1 MDYLVVAAGAG
12 AGVYYMLSKV
22 VEPIQQAKRASE
34 AERARQELLLLE
46 EERLLKRGPN
56 RQAKKK
62 PVSAAHLKQDDPN
75 NADNTSEHLS
85 ENIPTS
91 NPYNLLEGNGTD
103 PSPSH
108 SRTRSEVKR
117 MILSS
122 SSKTVSV
129 SSKTVVSSTERRSI
143 IKSGVDRVHAEGQS
157 AVSSESSSSSSS
169 SSFQV
174 LRDVAR
180 NAQLVATLDGDKAK
194 VVQDLEIQLPQ
205 TPQYEF
211 SESVATPDYFM
222 LSQEVQALQAI
233 LKARELALTASDAR
247 TESAQRKI
255 QDLQQ
260 QLEADQKIVQAAKK
274 SEARA
279 QKQAEKLDS
288 LSYTNTLLV
297 NQLTLERESWKAAAA
312 AAAQNQGQGHLA
324 PEQLPA
330 LPCEICAQKA
340 QDLKDAQ
347 NRAEAALQ
355 ERNDLQ
361 SQMSKLLKD
370 KDTNIE
376 ELVAEIENQNK
387 QIEAYK
393 EALEHVEAV
402 AQTGKENIEAEKRV
416 LVEELNRLQEELNRL
431 KDGHAEEARNI
442 EVKLDEMEKRENE
455 LRAQLSTTEALL
467 ETTRS
472 TVADQDI
479 ELSRAKKRMSNL
491 RSELEVTQTEKA
503 SLLEKLRE
511 MEDDLEALVLEKE
524 ELSHKLN
531 DLQKAQPLKTKAE
544 TKVIRDEVEKEEKAP
559 FIVQETVEEEEE
571 TTVDE
576 VQDRIEEVQLSLE
589 VQHALDSGFGGERGL
604 VAAC

>member
-1 MDYLVVAAGAG
+1 
-12 AGVYYMLSKV
+12 
-22 VEPIQQAKRASE
+22 
-34 AERARQELLLLE
+34 
-46 EERLLKRGPN
+46 
-56 RQAKKK
+56 
-62 PVSAAHLKQDDPN
+62 
-75 NADNTSEHLS
+75 
-85 ENIPTS
+85 
-91 NPYNLLEGNGTD
+91 
-103 PSPSH
+103 
-108 SRTRSEVKR
+108 

-194 VVQDLEIQLPQ
+194 LVQDLEIQLPQ

-211 SESVATPDYFM
+211 SESVVTPDYFM
-222 LSQEVQALQAI
+222 LTQELQALQAI

-274 SEARA
+274 SEAKA
-279 QKQAEKLDS
+279 QKQAEKLES

-297 NQLTLERESWKAAAA
+297 NQLTLERESRKAAAAA

-416 LVEELNRLQEELNRL
+416 LAEELNRLQEELNRL

-511 MEDDLEALVLEKE
+511 TEDDNEALVLEKE
-524 ELSHKLN
+524 ELSHKLD
-531 DLQKAQPLKTKAE
+531 DLQKTQPLKTKAE
-544 TKVIRDEVEKEEKAP
+544 TRVIRDEVEKEEKAP
-559 FIVQETVEEEEE
+559 LIVQETVEEEEE